1 MQSPVRRAFSA
12 TPGDFNQHSD
22 ALFRVGRKTKMAL
35 RMPEKNAFN
44 VRNIGFCEEK
54 SEPPRTQLTCH
65 RSTRR
70 MCRLLRTRLF
80 NVERGKKI
88 PRSSGTSPSTLKSRV
103 PHNRQSG
110 KLIVSRL
117 ERLPPLDFVHI
128 RLDSSCACFRLGLV
142 LAV

>member
-12 TPGDFNQHSD
+12 TLGDFNQHPD

-35 RMPEKNAFN
+35 RMPEKDAFN
-44 VRNIGFCEEK
+44 FRNIRFCRAK
-54 SEPPRTQLTCH
+54 SEPPLTQLTCH

-80 NVERGKKI
+80 NVGRGKNS
-88 PRSSGTSPSTLKSRV
+88 PQSGTSPSTLESRV
-103 PHNRQSG
+103 LHNRQSG

-117 ERLPPLDFVHI
+117 ERSPPLDFVHI